1 MSHHRTLIH
10 DRVDGARRGANPSVI
25 CRVRSGW
32 VVLGD
37 RQFLPGYS
45 LLLPDPVV
53 PSLNDLPPDGR
64 SRFLLDMAAV
74 GDALL
79 RVTDAIRINYSIY
92 GNAEGALHAHVF
104 ARYRTETDTYRV
116 RPVWAYPREQRDSVP
131 FDVARDRLL
140 MEAIRLELTDR
151 NEGDSHP

>member
-1 MSHHRTLIH
+1 MQPHSIIH
-10 DRVDGARRGANPSVI
+10 DRVEAARRGENLTAI

-37 RQFLPGYS
+37 RQFLAGYS

-53 PSLNDLPPDGR
+53 PSLNDLAPDGR
-64 SRFLLDMAAV
+64 SQFLLDMTTI

-79 RVTDAIRINYSIY
+79 RATETIRINYAIY
-92 GNAEGALHAHVF
+92 GNADPELHAHVF
-104 ARYRTETDTYRV
+104 PRYGTEPDDYRV

-131 FDVARDRLL
+131 FDIVRDRPL
-140 MEAIRLELTDR
+140 MDAIHRELR
-151 NEGDSHP
+151 AAGACS

>member
-1 MSHHRTLIH
+1 VQSDSTIH
-10 DRVDGARRGANPSVI
+10 ERVEAARRGENPAVI

-53 PSLNDLPPDGR
+53 PSINDLAPEAR
-64 SRFLLDMAAV
+64 SQFLSDMTAI

-79 RVTDAIRINYSIY
+79 RVTDTIRINYAIY
-92 GNAEGALHAHVF
+92 GNADPALHAHVF
-104 ARYRTETDTYRV
+104 ARYATEPDTYRG
-116 RPVWAYPREQRDSVP
+116 RPVWAYPREERDSVP
-131 FDVARDRLL
+131 FDSARDRPL
-140 MEAIRLELTDR
+140 MDAIHRELKAA
-151 NEGDSHP
+151 GVCG

>member
-1 MSHHRTLIH
+1 MQPHSIIH
-10 DRVDGARRGANPSVI
+10 DRVEAARRGENLAAI

-53 PSLNDLPPDGR
+53 PSLNDLAADQR
-64 SRFLLDMAAV
+64 SQFLLDMTAI

-79 RVTDAIRINYSIY
+79 RVTETIRINYAIY
-92 GNAEGALHAHVF
+92 GNADPELHAHVF
-104 ARYRTETDTYRV
+104 PRFATEPDAYRV

-131 FDVARDRLL
+131 FDPARDRPL
-140 MEAIRLELTDR
+140 MEAIRRELHTV
-151 NEGDSHP
+151 GACS